1 MNARVETPESA
12 FALGQVPPW
21 DQELERNILGL
32 AMLGRPM
39 PAWLEPD
46 MFYPS
51 QHIRIYEAV
60 QSVGG
65 HVAKVNAWLRDSADK
80 FKPPIAWAHELAA
93 MCLEAEQ
100 ADQMGWDPDFTQL
113 RELARQRELIACMA
127 RVAIRLRHGDLSHKE
142 ARRVLSD
149 HFGEHK

>member
-1 MNARVETPESA
+1 MNARVEAPESA

-21 DQELERNILGL
+21 DTELERNILGL

-39 PAWLEPD
+39 PTWLEPE

-51 QHIRIYEAV
+51 QHQRVYEAV

-65 HVAKVNAWLRDSADK
+65 HVAKVNAWLRDSATK
-80 FKPPIAWAHELAA
+80 FAPPIAWAHELAA

-100 ADQMGWDPDFTQL
+100 ADQMGWACDFEQL
-113 RELARQRELIACMA
+113 RELANQRALLETMA
-127 RVAIRLRHGDLSHKE
+127 RVAIRLRHGDLSHRE